1 MTKKQALV
9 LVSALALLLGSVVLL
24 RERLSGFSSGGH
36 VEEAALLADGEVRQ
50 CGVSHGS
57 RLCISVPDVTVRG
70 VVTVTT
76 SVTGWP
82 SQVRFSWGR
91 TVSGGDTLLTA
102 FGSPWALRWPTTAL
116 PDGTGYLVARAY
128 SSRQGLGDPV
138 SIRLTIANGA
148 VAAGDSG
155 SGSGAVSGPGSGA
168 VSGSSV
174 GSVSGTGSVSGAGAG
189 SRFRDWA
196 ARFRPRTAL
205 SRPLW
210 FSGGRP
216 VIAAVGDGGD
226 GGYNSAAVAELVR
239 RSPANVLLYLGDIYE
254 RGTAA
259 EWETNFGSPGWSG
272 SSGSSGRDWG
282 RLVPFTQP
290 VLGNHEAHNMP
301 VWRSYWR
308 GRPNWSTFVFGG
320 VRFLLLD
327 SECPQKGCPAQ
338 ERWARRVL
346 SSSRESCV
354 VAAWHRPV
362 ISPGPEAPWMASLW
376 RLVAEHGGDLV
387 LNGHQ
392 HQMGVYRP
400 MNGALQA
407 DRSDSHLVQ
416 IISGSGGHIL
426 HRDRERDRRGAWQT
440 LGVPGALFLSPG
452 GGRISW
458 EFRDTQGRVVRGG
471 SGSVR
476 C

>member
-1 MTKKQALV
+1 M
-9 LVSALALLLGSVVLL
+9 SALALLLGSAVLL
-24 RERLSGFSSGGH
+24 RERLGGFPSGGR
-36 VEEAALLADGEVRQ
+36 VEEAALLAGGGVRQ

-70 VVTVTT
+70 VVTVAT
-76 SVTGWP
+76 SVSGWP
-82 SQVRFSWGR
+82 GQVRFSWGR
-91 TVSGGDTLLTA
+91 TASGGDTLLAA
-102 FGSPWALRWPTTAL
+102 FGPPWALRWPTMDY

-138 SIRLTIANGA
+138 SIRLTIANGSLS
-148 VAAGDSG
+148 AAE
-155 SGSGAVSGPGSGA
+155 V
-168 VSGSSV
+168 
-174 GSVSGTGSVSGAGAG
+174 VSGARSG
-189 SRFRDWA
+189 SRLRDWA
-196 ARFRPRTAL
+196 SRFRPRAAPA
-205 SRPLW
+205 RPLW
-210 FSGGRP
+210 PSGGRP
-216 VIAAVGDGGD
+216 TIAAVGDGGD
-226 GGYNSAAVAELVR
+226 GGANSATVAELVR
-239 RSPANVLLYLGDIYE
+239 RSPANMLLYLGDIYE

-272 SSGSSGRDWG
+272 PSDSSGRDWG
-282 RLVPFTQP
+282 RLVTFTQP
-290 VLGNHEAHNMP
+290 VLGNHEAHNMS

-308 GRPNWSTFVFGG
+308 GRPSWSTFVFGG

-327 SECPQKGCPAQ
+327 SECPQKGCAAQ
-338 ERWARRVL
+338 EQWARRVL
-346 SSSRESCV
+346 TSSRQSCV

-392 HQMGVYRP
+392 HEMGVYRP

-407 DRSDSHLVQ
+407 DRPDSHLVQ

-426 HRDRERDRRGAWQT
+426 HRDRENDRRGAWQT
-440 LGVPGALFLSPG
+440 LGVPGAVFLTPG
-452 GGRISW
+452 RGRISW
-458 EFRDTQGRVVRGG
+458 EFRDTQGRTLRGG